1 MKLTIFGASGKTGQ
15 LLTLNALER
24 GHTVTAYVRSPE
36 RFEIRH
42 ERLSVVVGT
51 LEQDEAIGRAINGA
65 DAVAELVGA
74 VSEGTKRI
82 VTAMKQHGIRRLVA
96 ASACSVSDPNDLPD
110 VELSMLVSFV
120 ESHRIENILA
130 VRRAAEIIRA
140 SDLDWTLVRIPVL
153 NDRPGGSTVK
163 VGYPGRDEVTI
174 YLSRADLASTILR
187 ILETDGQIR
196 QAPVVSN
203 SLQPAGG
210 C

>member
-82 VTAMKQHGIRRLVA
+82 VTAMK
-96 ASACSVSDPNDLPD
+96 
-110 VELSMLVSFV
+110 
-120 ESHRIENILA
+120 
-130 VRRAAEIIRA
+130 
-140 SDLDWTLVRIPVL
+140 
-153 NDRPGGSTVK
+153 
-163 VGYPGRDEVTI
+163 
-174 YLSRADLASTILR
+174 
-187 ILETDGQIR
+187 
-196 QAPVVSN
+196 
-203 SLQPAGG
+203 
-210 C
+210 